1 MYCNPK
7 HQSTLQA
14 ALKWILLCGSHLQA
28 NMVITLVKISF
39 LDNSEIK
46 NTD

>member
-7 HQSTLQA
+7 EQSTVRA
-14 ALKWILLCGSHLQA
+14 ASKWILLHGSHQQA
-28 NMVITLVKISF
+28 NMVITLVKTSF
-39 LDNSEIK
+39 LDNSKVK